1 LLLDFLPA
9 SLSIFFFNFF
19 DSAGQWETVVKRR
32 GSSRCLAALSDHSI
46 RSTVGRGISIFLY
59 PIYSTASF
67 HPLAVEFWLPGSF
80 SSSRARGSVK
90 TSSSKSTGMSPELP
104 LLLSLA
110 ILLIIYNLSLSIRIQ
125 KDGRA
130 RGWNSVKTSS
140 SKNTASNLLS
150 LLRVTHHGI
159 TVTVANLD
167 FIHHKM
173 IIPEAEEKKTEHGGI
188 KLVSLGGGFGPDFD
202 SNDPFAFT
210 ESVEKVLPNQLR
222 ELLLQIQLQQEE
234 QFSCVIADAFL
245 FGAFIVAKE
254 FGIKTAALWTSSME
268 NLALMLRIPQLI
280 DSCTIDENGSLL
292 NKELP
297 ISICEEILA
306 WKTNELPWSCPSDQL
321 QNLLFH
327 HYCVRPSQYLSLF
340 DRVHWSQIPL
350 TVISQEAFGV
360 SRLAWLDEQPPNS
373 VIYVAFGSIALFNQQ
388 QFEELAF
395 GLEMTGRPFLLVIRI
410 NFVKGWGVEFLDEV
424 LERVVNRGKIVEWTN
439 QEEVLSHPSTGCFV
453 SHCGWNS
460 TLDGL
465 WCGVPF
471 LCWPYFGDQFH
482 NRESICESWKVGLKF
497 DAEDETGLITRSE
510 IVSKI
515 ERLFNDGDDDTIR
528 GNAIRLREAAMKS
541 VNEGGSSYFNFS
553 SFINEL

>member
-1 LLLDFLPA
+1 MATKQRPNVLLVPQPA
-9 SLSIFFFNFF
+9 QGHVFPMF
-19 DSAGQWETVVKRR
+19 K
-32 GSSRCLAALSDHSI
+32 LAH
-46 RSTVGRGISIFLY
+46 
-59 PIYSTASF
+59 
-67 HPLAVEFWLPGSF
+67 
-80 SSSRARGSVK
+80 
-90 TSSSKSTGMSPELP
+90 
-104 LLLSLA
+104 
-110 ILLIIYNLSLSIRIQ
+110 NL
-125 KDGRA
+125 
-130 RGWNSVKTSS
+130 
-140 SKNTASNLLS
+140 
-150 LLRVTHHGI
+150 THHGI

-268 NLALMLRIPQLI
+268 NLALMLRMPHLI
-280 DSCTIDENGSLL
+280 DSCTIDENAGSSL

-297 ISICEEILA
+297 ISICEGILA
-306 WKTNELPWSCPSDQL
+306 WKGSELPWSCPSDQL
-321 QNLLFH
+321 HNLLFH

-340 DRVHWSQIPL
+340 DRVIVNSFHELEPSAFQLFSNFLSAGPL
-350 TVISQEAFGV
+350 VTNSPNSNLPGSFWRQDRIC
-360 SRLAWLDEQPPNS
+360 LAWLDEQPPNS
-373 VIYVAFGSIALFNQQ
+373 VIYVAFGSITLFNQQ

-395 GLEMTGRPFLLVIRI
+395 GLEMTGRPFLWVIRT
-410 NFVKGWGVEFLDEV
+410 NFVKGSGVEFLDGF
-424 LERVVNRGKIVEWTN
+424 LERVENRGKIVEWTN
-439 QEEVLSHPSTGCFV
+439 QEEVLSHPSTRCFV

-471 LCWPYFGDQFH
+471 LCWPYYGDQFH
-482 NRESICESWKVGLKF
+482 NRESICESWKVGLKL

-515 ERLFNDGDDDTIR
+515 EQLFNDGDDDTIR
-528 GNAIRLREAAMKS
+528 GNAIRLRETAMKS
-541 VNEGGSSYFNFS
+541 VNEGGSSYRNFL
-553 SFINEL
+553 SFINDL